1 MHPSAGIPALNED
14 LADRIMSSAR
24 FCMLPALTSDPSTL
38 ALAPVLRVSN
48 CFLCVLCAFV

>member
-1 MHPSAGIPALNED
+1 MHPSARIPALNED